1 MSDRGSFGSGSWSFT
16 DVHARAICDEV
27 GERLRVLLD
36 RSQTPPPPRI
46 QALLLQLQLSEMKM
60 PAEERRAVGDLAVAS

>member
-1 MSDRGSFGSGSWSFT
+1 MPDPGSCSLS
-16 DVHARAICDEV
+16 DVHARAICDEM

-46 QALLLQLQLSEMKM
+46 QALLLRLQLSELKAAV
-60 PAEERRAVGDLAVAS
+60 AEPSEDLAVAS

>member
-1 MSDRGSFGSGSWSFT
+1 LS

-46 QALLLQLQLSEMKM
+46 LALLLQLQLSELKATAAE
-60 PAEERRAVGDLAVAS
+60 PANDLAVAS

>member
-1 MSDRGSFGSGSWSFT
+1 MADLSDCTCS
-16 DVHARAICDEV
+16 DVHTRAICDEV

-46 QALLLQLQLSEMKM
+46 LALLLQFQLAELKA
-60 PAEERRAVGDLAVAS
+60 PATELPSQTSAAA